1 MAVLYLRHTI
11 WGLFKFGYLVVLFFF
26 LSNMYYYS
34 DNASVYSLAK
44 SRSLP

>member
-1 MAVLYLRHTI
+1 MAVLYLRYTI
-11 WGLFKFGYLVVLFFF
+11 WGLFKFGYLVVVFFF

-34 DNASVYSLAK
+34 IDVSVYSLTK